1 MPSNNPTDLARETLK
16 QLSLRQL
23 LPTPENYSRVY
34 AQVAGLEGDC
44 PARPHR
50 LVELIGQA
58 YGTLTPQTQ
67 SYRINLARLLRAL
80 EEENW
85 EQAPQQLIDLAV
97 LHYRERT
104 LTDSWGNLILG
115 LLKLWDLRLPD
126 LSQAYKQAALERLMI
141 TFGSQPELLNEKL
154 SRLIADW
161 GRGVRDDSV
170 NEALP
175 AALPAATG
183 NGSHARWCT
192 LLSLVLHHGI
202 EPRLLHAPALVE
214 PYQALLANLSQLADD
229 VEAIAGWHDALRAF
243 LIQLELH
250 RQQDERVA
258 SGLTNLLQ
266 LLLSNIAEL
275 NRSDAYLLG
284 QIESLQAILASPELS
299 MQQVYQLEVSLKE
312 VTRKQGE
319 LKSSLDEAASSLRGL
334 LDTFLAQLAKMSDDT
349 EQFHHKVSE
358 YQDALRQ
365 SDAPTEIRRIADA
378 LLGDTE
384 TMQQVLSNSRDGL
397 RLAQDK
403 VEAAQQRISE
413 LERALESASA
423 KVQEDQL
430 TGTYNRRGLD
440 EHFARELCR
449 AERTGS
455 PLSIALIDVDNFKQ
469 LNDRFGHLA
478 GDRALRFL
486 ADAIRHNL
494 RPSDICARFGGEEF
508 VVLLPDTPVAEAK
521 NVMHRL
527 QRELTRTFFLTN
539 NDKLVITFSAGVA
552 QWHLGEKEADVIDR
566 ADRAMYQAKLAGK
579 NRTCSAEPDTQVP
592 C

>member
-1 MPSNNPTDLARETLK
+1 MPPNNPTDLARETLK

-23 LPTPENYSRVY
+23 LPTPENYSRIY
-34 AQVAGLEGDC
+34 AQVAGPEGDR
-44 PARPHR
+44 PEKPHR
-50 LVELIGQA
+50 LAELIGQA

-85 EQAPQQLIDLAV
+85 EQVPQQLIDLAV

-115 LLKLWDLRLPD
+115 LLKLWDLRLPE

-141 TFGSQPELLNEKL
+141 TFGHQPELLNEKL

-170 NEALP
+170 DETLP

-229 VEAIAGWHDALRAF
+229 AEAVSGWHDALRAF

-266 LLLSNIAEL
+266 LLLQNIAEL

-312 VTRKQGE
+312 VIRKQGE

-365 SDAPTEIRRIADA
+365 SDAPTEIRRIAGA

-384 TMQQVLSNSRDGL
+384 TMQQLLSHSREGL

-413 LERALESASA
+413 LERALENASA

-440 EHFARELCR
+440 EHFARELGR

-455 PLSIALIDVDNFKQ
+455 PLSVALIDVDNFKQ

-508 VVLLPDTPVAEAK
+508 VVLLPDTPIAEAQS
-521 NVMHRL
+521 VMHRL

-539 NDKLVITFSAGVA
+539 NERLVITFSAGVA
-552 QWHLGEKEADVIDR
+552 LWHLGEKEADVIDR

-579 NRTCSAEPDTQVP
+579 NRTCSAEPDAQLT